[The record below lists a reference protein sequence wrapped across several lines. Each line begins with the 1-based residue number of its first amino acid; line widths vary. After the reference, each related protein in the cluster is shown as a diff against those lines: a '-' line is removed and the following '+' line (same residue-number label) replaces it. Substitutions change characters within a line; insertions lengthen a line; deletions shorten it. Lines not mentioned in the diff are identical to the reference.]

1 MINRKMLSNLDFGL
15 IAVILAIFFFGLVM
29 ITSATDAFS
38 SLDGGLPRQVVIQL
52 VAFGIGIFLV
62 GLMLLIDYTIYGE
75 LYKIIYGLSICVLL
89 LVYVPGL
96 GVIQNGARSWID
108 IGVIYIQTS
117 ELAKIGFIL
126 SFAKYLENRMNQFD
140 SITDLIGPALFL
152 SPFLLLLLKQPD
164 LGSALVFVFIAFG
177 MMFVSGLSYKII
189 GGGALAGAISIP
201 IIYRFMEPHQK
212 IRIDAFLNPN
222 DPTLPGNYHVMQS
235 KITIGSGMVT
245 GRGLF
250 KGVYHRNDY
259 LPVQETDFIYAVVGE
274 ETGFVGGIAVIILYF
289 LMLYRMMMIAI
300 RAKDNYGMLVAVG
313 ITFMFAFQV
322 FENIGM
328 TIGIMP
334 VTGITLP
341 FLSYGGSS
349 IITSMLALGII
360 LNVYMR
366 RKRQSFNI

>member
-1 MINRKMLSNLDFGL
+1 MINKKMLSNLDYSL
-15 IAVILAIFFFGLVM
+15 IAVVLIIFTFGLVM
-29 ITSATDAFS
+29 ITSATDA
-38 SLDGGLPRQVVIQL
+38 LNTLNGAIPRQVKIQII
-52 VAFGIGIFLV
+52 AFIIGIFLV
-62 GLMLLIDYTIYGE
+62 GLMLVINYNTFGE
-75 LYKIIYGLSICVLL
+75 LYRIIYVVSILVLL

-108 IGVIYIQTS
+108 LGVIYVQTS
-117 ELAKIGFIL
+117 EIAKIGFIL
-126 SFAKYLENRMNQFD
+126 SFAKYLENRFD
-140 SITDLIGPALFL
+140 EFNSIKDLFGPAIFIL
-152 SPFLLLLLKQPD
+152 PFLLLLFKQPD
-164 LGSALVFVFIAFG
+164 LGSALVFIFIAFG

-189 GGGALAGAISIP
+189 AGGTVAAAISLP
-201 IIYRFMEPHQK
+201 IIYRFLQPHQK

-222 DPTLPGNYHVMQS
+222 DPSLPGNYQVIQS

-259 LPVQETDFIYAVVGE
+259 LPVPETDFIFAVIGE
-274 ETGFVGGIAVIILYF
+274 ETGFVGGVAVILLYF
-289 LMLYRMMMIAI
+289 LMLYRMIMISMK
-300 RAKDNYGMLVAVG
+300 AKDKYGMLVSIG

-322 FENIGM
+322 FENMGM
-328 TIGIMP
+328 TIGVMP

-360 LNVYMR
+360 LNIYMR

>member
-1 MINRKMLSNLDFGL
+1 MINKKMLSNLDYSL
-15 IAVILAIFFFGLVM
+15 IAVIFIIFTFGLIMVA
-29 ITSATDAFS
+29 SATDA
-38 SLDGGLPRQVVIQL
+38 LNTIDGALPRQVKIQAI
-52 VAFGIGIFLV
+52 AFLIGIFLV
-62 GLMLLIDYTIYGE
+62 ALMLIIDYNTFGE
-75 LYKIIYGLSICVLL
+75 LYRVIYVVSIIVLL

-96 GVIQNGARSWID
+96 GEIQNGARSWINLR
-108 IGVIYIQTS
+108 IIYVQTS
-117 ELAKIGFIL
+117 EVAKIGFIL
-126 SFAKYLENRMNQFD
+126 SFAKYLENRFD
-140 SITDLIGPALFL
+140 EFNNIKDLVGPAIFMM
-152 SPFLLLLLKQPD
+152 PFMLLLYAQPD
-164 LGSALVFVFIAFG
+164 LGSMLVFVFIAFG

-189 GGGALAGAISIP
+189 GGGALTAAISLP
-201 IIYRFMEPHQK
+201 IIYRFLKPHQK
-212 IRIDAFLNPN
+212 IRIDSFLNPN
-222 DPTLPGNYHVMQS
+222 DPSLPGYYQVVQS

-259 LPVQETDFIYAVVGE
+259 LPVQESDFIFAVIGE
-274 ETGFVGGIAVIILYF
+274 ETGFVGGITVIILYF
-289 LMLYRMMMIAI
+289 IMLYRMLMVSIK
-300 RAKDNYGMLVAVG
+300 AKDKYGMLVAVG

-322 FENIGM
+322 FENMGM

-360 LNVYMR
+360 LNIYMR

>member
-1 MINRKMLSNLDFGL
+1 MINRKMLSNLDFSL
-15 IAVILAIFFFGLVM
+15 IAIILMIFVFGLVM

-38 SLDGGLPRQVVIQL
+38 SLDGSIPREVKIQVLAFVIGL
-52 VAFGIGIFLV
+52 FLV
-62 GLMLLIDYTIYGE
+62 GLMLIVDYNVYGE
-75 LYKIIYGLSICVLL
+75 LYKIIYVVSILVLL

-108 IGVIYIQTS
+108 LKVIYIQTS
-117 ELAKIGFIL
+117 EIAKIGFIL
-126 SFAKYLENRMNQFD
+126 SFAKYLENRFD
-140 SITDLIGPALFL
+140 EFNNIKDLIGPALFTL
-152 SPFLLLLLKQPD
+152 PFLLLLFKQPD

-177 MMFVSGLSYKII
+177 MIFVSGLSYKII
-189 GGGALAGAISIP
+189 GGGVLAAAISLP
-201 IIYRFMEPHQK
+201 IIYRFLEPHQK
-212 IRIDAFLNPN
+212 IRIDAFLNPS
-222 DPTLPGNYHVMQS
+222 DPSLPGNYHVMQS
-235 KITIGSGMVT
+235 KITIGSGMVS

-274 ETGFVGGIAVIILYF
+274 ETGFVGGISVIILYF
-289 LMLYRMMMIAI
+289 AMLYRMLVISMK
-300 RAKDNYGMLVAVG
+300 AKDRYGMLISIG